1 MNFLTELFDNP
12 GITKALP
19 EAVLET
25 LQMVGI
31 SGVFTLLIGLPL
43 GVFLHTSAPGGLR
56 PLRITNRIV
65 SDIIVNITR
74 SVPFAILAVTLIP
87 LARLVTGTSIG
98 PVAASVS
105 LSIATIP
112 FFARLVE
119 NALRDVSGGKIDA
132 ALVMGS
138 TKMQVVTKV
147 LLREALPGL
156 VAALTTTLVTLV
168 GYSAMAGIIGG
179 GGLGRLAYNYG
190 VQRFDTQVMVVTI
203 VIIVALVQ
211 IIQLLGDWFSRRV
224 DHRSASGAARRRRPA
239 SAAAVQ
245 ADGGP
250 AAAPRSADRA
260 PDDATV

>member
-1 MNFLTELFDNP
+1 MNFLTGLFDNP

-19 EAVLET
+19 DAVIET

-31 SGVFTLLIGLPL
+31 SGFFTLLIGLPL

-65 SDIIVNITR
+65 SDVIVNITR

-138 TKMQVVTKV
+138 TKMQVISKV

-224 DHRSASGAARRRRPA
+224 DHRSASGSARRRRPA
-239 SAAAVQ
+239 PAGPAAVV
-245 ADGGP
+245 P
-250 AAAPRSADRA
+250 AAAPRAADRT

>member
-1 MNFLTELFDNP
+1 MNFLTELFENP
-12 GITKALP
+12 GVTKALP
-19 EAVLET
+19 EAIVET

-31 SGVFTLLIGLPL
+31 SGFFTLLIGLPL
-43 GVFLHTSAPGGLR
+43 GIFLHTSAPGGLR
-56 PLRITNRIV
+56 PLRVTNRIV

-87 LARLVTGTSIG
+87 LARLITGTSIG

-138 TKMQVVTKV
+138 TKMQVVSKV
-147 LLREALPGL
+147 LLREAMPGL

-211 IIQLLGDWFSRRV
+211 IIQLVGDFASRRV
-224 DHRSASGAARRRRPA
+224 DHRSAAGSRRRRRPA
-239 SAAAVQ
+239 AAAADTAAAVR
-245 ADGGP
+245 P
-250 AAAPRSADRA
+250 AATRPAER
-260 PDDATV
+260 DDARV

>member
-19 EAVLET
+19 EAVVET

-31 SGVFTLLIGLPL
+31 SGFFTLLIGLPL

-138 TKMQVVTKV
+138 TKMQVVSKV
-147 LLREALPGL
+147 LLREAMPGL

-211 IIQLLGDWFSRRV
+211 IIQLAGDWFSRRV
-224 DHRSASGAARRRRPA
+224 DHRSASGSSRRRRT
-239 SAAAVQ
+239 AAA
-245 ADGGP
+245 ATDTGT
-250 AAAPRSADRA
+250 AAAAQPARNRELDNASL
-260 PDDATV
+260 